1 MLNKEDKKMLN
12 NKKILIATGGTGGHI
27 NPALA
32 VAGYIRE
39 NYPQAKILFVGTAV
53 KMEAQLVPAAGYD
66 FRTIDIQGFSRDL
79 TPSGIKQNI
88 GTVIKLLKSSS
99 QAKKII
105 KDFAPD
111 VVLGFGGY
119 VGGPVLRTACKMGIP
134 TAIHEQN
141 AFPGVTNKALA
152 KTVDAV
158 MLTSPEAEKY
168 IQPKNPCIV
177 TGLPV
182 RGELISADREFS
194 RVELGVDERPVIL
207 SMGGSLG
214 AKVINTAV
222 TQLIEERYE
231 RKNCYFLHATGKAGV
246 GMFDV
251 IEKEKGI
258 SLQENKHIMLREYI
272 NDMHRC
278 MAAADIVI
286 CRAGA
291 SSLSEIQALGKPSI
305 LVPYP
310 YAAENH
316 QYHNAM
322 ALVKNDA
329 AILIEEKDFTG
340 ERLIKEID
348 ALLADKQR
356 LEALGSNAKKMA
368 IYDATE
374 RIVDCICKIIK

>member
-1 MLNKEDKKMLN
+1 MLN

-39 NYPQAKILFVGTAV
+39 NYPSAKILFVGTAV

-66 FRTIDIQGFSRDL
+66 FKTIDIQGFSREL
-79 TPSGIKQNI
+79 NLSGIKQNV

-99 QAKKII
+99 QAKRII
-105 KDFAPD
+105 KEFSPD

-119 VGGPVLRTACKMGIP
+119 VGGPVLRTACKLGIP
-134 TAIHEQN
+134 TSIHEQN

-152 KTVDAV
+152 KIVDRV
-158 MLTSPEAEKY
+158 MLTAPEAEKY
-168 IQPKNPCIV
+168 MTPKNPCVV

-194 RVELGVDERPVIL
+194 RAELGVDDRPVIL

-214 AKVINTAV
+214 ARVINEAV
-222 TQLIEERYE
+222 TKLIEERYG
-231 RKNCYFLHATGKAGV
+231 RKDCYFLHATGKAGV

-251 IEKEKGI
+251 IRNEKNI
-258 SLQENKHIMLREYI
+258 SLEENKHIMLREYI
-272 NDMHRC
+272 DDMHRC
-278 MAAADIVI
+278 MAAADLVI

-291 SSLSEIQALGKPSI
+291 SSLSEIQAMGKPSI

-316 QYHNAM
+316 QYYNAM
-322 ALVKNDA
+322 ELVKNDA

-340 ERLIKEID
+340 ERLISEVDK
-348 ALLADKQR
+348 LLSDRAR
-356 LEALGSNAKKMA
+356 LTAIGENAKKMA

-374 RIVDCICKIIK
+374 RIVNCICEIVN

>member
-1 MLNKEDKKMLN
+1 MLN

-39 NYPQAKILFVGTAV
+39 NYPKAQILFVGTAV

-66 FRTIDIQGFSRDL
+66 FKTIDIQGFSRDL
-79 TPSGIKQNI
+79 TLSGIKQNI
-88 GTVIKLLKSSS
+88 GTAVKLLKSSS

-105 KDFAPD
+105 KEFSPD

-152 KTVDAV
+152 KIVDCV
-158 MLTSPEAEKY
+158 MLTAPEAEKY
-168 IQPKNPCIV
+168 MQPKNPCVV
-177 TGLPV
+177 TGLPI
-182 RGELISADREFS
+182 RGELISADRDFS
-194 RVELGVDERPVIL
+194 RAELGVDDRPVIL

-214 AKVINTAV
+214 ARVINTAV

-258 SLQENKHIMLREYI
+258 SLSENKHIMLREYI

-278 MAAADIVI
+278 MAAADLVI

-291 SSLSEIQALGKPSI
+291 SSLSEIQAMGKPSI

-316 QYHNAM
+316 QYYNAM
-322 ALVKNDA
+322 ELVKNDA

-340 ERLIKEID
+340 DRLIKEID
-348 ALLADKQR
+348 TLLADKQR
-356 LEALGSNAKKMA
+356 LETLGKNAKKMA

-374 RIVDCICKIIK
+374 RIVSCICNII

>member
-1 MLNKEDKKMLN
+1 MLN

-32 VAGYIRE
+32 VAGYVRE
-39 NYPQAKILFVGTAV
+39 NYPKAQILFVGTAV
-53 KMEAQLVPAAGYD
+53 KMEAQLVPQAGYD
-66 FRTIDIQGFSRDL
+66 FKTIDIQGFSRDL

-88 GTVIKLLKSSS
+88 STVIKLLKSSS

-111 VVLGFGGY
+111 VVIGFGGY
-119 VGGPVLRTACKMGIP
+119 VGGPVLRTAAKMGIA

-152 KTVDAV
+152 KIVDKV
-158 MLTSPEAEKY
+158 MLTAPEAEKY
-168 IQPKNPCIV
+168 MQPKNPCVV
-177 TGLPV
+177 TGLPI
-182 RGELISADREFS
+182 RGEILSADREFA
-194 RVELGVDERPVIL
+194 RAELKVDNRPVIL

-214 AKVINTAV
+214 ARVINSAV

-231 RKNCYFLHATGKAGV
+231 RKDCYFLHATGKAGV

-251 IEKEKGI
+251 IQKDKNI
-258 SLQENKHIMLREYI
+258 NLDENKHIMLREYI
-272 NDMHRC
+272 TDMDRC
-278 MAAADIVI
+278 LAAADLVI

-291 SSLSEIQALGKPSI
+291 SSLSEIQAMGKPSI

-316 QYHNAM
+316 QYYNAM
-322 ALVKNDA
+322 ELVKNNA

-340 ERLIKEID
+340 ERLIKEVD
-348 ALLADKQR
+348 ALLADKNK
-356 LEALGSNAKKMA
+356 LKELGENAKKMA
-368 IYDATE
+368 IYDATK
-374 RIVDCICKIIK
+374 RIAECICEIVK

>member
-1 MLNKEDKKMLN
+1 MLN
-12 NKKILIATGGTGGHI
+12 NKKILFATGGTGGHI

-39 NYPQAKILFVGTAV
+39 TYPDSQILFVGTAV

-79 TPSGIKQNI
+79 TPSGIKHNI
-88 GTVIKLLKSSS
+88 GTVIKLLRSSS

-111 VVLGFGGY
+111 VVIGFGGY
-119 VGGPVLRTACKMGIP
+119 VGGPVLRTAAKMGIP

-152 KTVDAV
+152 KLVDAV

-168 IQPKNPCIV
+168 IQSKNPCIV

-194 RVELGVDERPVIL
+194 RAELGIDERPVIL

-214 AKVINTAV
+214 ARVINTAV

-258 SLQENKHIMLREYI
+258 SLAENKHIMLREYI

-291 SSLSEIQALGKPSI
+291 SSLSEIQAMGKPSI

-322 ALVKNDA
+322 ALVNNDA

-348 ALLADKQR
+348 ALLADRKR
-356 LEALGSNAKKMA
+356 LDTLGENARKMA
-368 IYDATE
+368 IYDATQ
-374 RIVDCICKIIK
+374 RITDCICKILK

>member
-1 MLNKEDKKMLN
+1 MLN
-12 NKKILIATGGTGGHI
+12 NKKILFATGGTGGHI

-39 NYPQAKILFVGTAV
+39 KYPEAKILFVGTAV

-66 FRTIDIQGFSRDL
+66 FKTIDIQGFSRELDF
-79 TPSGIKQNI
+79 SGIKQNV

-105 KDFAPD
+105 KEFSPD

-119 VGGPVLRTACKMGIP
+119 VGGPVLRTACKLGIP

-152 KTVDAV
+152 KIVDRV
-158 MLTSPEAEKY
+158 MLTAAEAEKY
-168 IQPKNPCIV
+168 MTPKNPCVV

-194 RVELGVDERPVIL
+194 RAELGVDDRPVIL

-214 AKVINTAV
+214 ARVINEAV
-222 TQLIEERYE
+222 TELIEKRYG
-231 RKNCYFLHATGKAGV
+231 RKDCYFLHATGKAGV

-251 IEKEKGI
+251 IRNEKNINLE
-258 SLQENKHIMLREYI
+258 ENKHIILREYI
-272 NDMHRC
+272 DDMHRC
-278 MAAADIVI
+278 MAAADLVI

-291 SSLSEIQALGKPSI
+291 SSLSEIQAMGKPSI

-316 QYHNAM
+316 QYYNAM
-322 ALVKNDA
+322 ELVKNDA

-340 ERLIKEID
+340 ERLINEVD
-348 ALLADKQR
+348 SLLADRTR
-356 LEALGSNAKKMA
+356 LTAIGENAKKMA

-374 RIVDCICKIIK
+374 RIVNCVCEIVK

>member
-1 MLNKEDKKMLN
+1 MLN

-32 VAGYIRE
+32 VAGYIRD
-39 NYPQAKILFVGTAV
+39 NYPEAKILFVGTAV

-66 FRTIDIQGFSRDL
+66 FKTIDIQGFSRDL

-214 AKVINTAV
+214 ARVINTAV

-258 SLQENKHIMLREYI
+258 SLSENKHIMLREYI

-278 MAAADIVI
+278 MAAADLVI

-291 SSLSEIQALGKPSI
+291 STLSEIQALGKPSI

-348 ALLADKQR
+348 ALLADRKR
-356 LEALGSNAKKMA
+356 LEALGQNAKKMA

-374 RIVDCICKIIK
+374 RIVDCIINILK

>member
-1 MLNKEDKKMLN
+1 MLN

-32 VAGYIRE
+32 VAGFIRE
-39 NYPQAKILFVGTAV
+39 KYPEADILFVGTAV
-53 KMEAQLVPAAGYD
+53 KMEAQLVPAAGYN
-66 FRTIDIQGFSRDL
+66 FKTIDIQGFSRDL

-88 GTVIKLLKSSS
+88 STVIKLVKSSS

-105 KDFAPD
+105 KEFNPD

-119 VGGPVLRTACKMGIP
+119 VGGPVLRTANKLGIP

-152 KTVDAV
+152 KVVDKV
-158 MLTSPEAEKY
+158 MLTAPEAEKY
-168 IQPKNPCIV
+168 MQPKNPCVV

-182 RGELISADREFS
+182 RGELISANREFS
-194 RVELGVDERPVIL
+194 RAELGVDERPVIL

-214 AKVINTAV
+214 ARVINNAV

-231 RKNCYFLHATGKAGV
+231 RKDCYFLHATGKAGV

-258 SLQENKHIMLREYI
+258 SLEENKHIMLREYI

-278 MAAADIVI
+278 MAAADLVI

-291 SSLSEIQALGKPSI
+291 SSLSEIQAMGKPSI

-316 QYHNAM
+316 QYYNAM
-322 ALVKNDA
+322 ELVKNDA

-348 ALLADKQR
+348 ALLADKSR
-356 LEALGSNAKKMA
+356 LTTLGENAKKMA

-374 RIVDCICKIIK
+374 RIVSCICEIVR

>member
-1 MLNKEDKKMLN
+1 MLN

-32 VAGYIRE
+32 VAGLIRE
-39 NYPQAKILFVGTAV
+39 KYPQSDILFVGTAV
-53 KMEAQLVPAAGYD
+53 KMEAQLVPAAGYN
-66 FRTIDIQGFSRDL
+66 FKTIDIQGFSRDL

-88 GTVIKLLKSSS
+88 STVIKLVKSSS

-105 KDFAPD
+105 KEFNPD

-119 VGGPVLRTACKMGIP
+119 VGGPVLRTACKLGIP

-152 KTVDAV
+152 KIVDKV
-158 MLTSPEAEKY
+158 MLTAPEAEKY
-168 IQPKNPCIV
+168 MQPKNPCVV

-194 RVELGVDERPVIL
+194 RAELGVDDRPVIL

-214 AKVINTAV
+214 ARVINNAV

-231 RKNCYFLHATGKAGV
+231 KKDCYFLHATGKAGV

-258 SLQENKHIMLREYI
+258 NLAENKHIMLREYI

-278 MAAADIVI
+278 MSAADLVI

-291 SSLSEIQALGKPSI
+291 SSLSEIQAMGKPSI

-316 QYHNAM
+316 QYYNAM
-322 ALVKNDA
+322 ELVKNDA

-348 ALLADKQR
+348 ALLSDRKR
-356 LEALGSNAKKMA
+356 LEELGANAKKMA

-374 RIVDCICKIIK
+374 RIVSCICEIVR

>member
-1 MLNKEDKKMLN
+1 MLN
-12 NKKILIATGGTGGHI
+12 NKKILFATGGTGGHI

-32 VAGYIRE
+32 VAGYIRD
-39 NYPQAKILFVGTAV
+39 NYPQAEILFVGTAV

-66 FRTIDIQGFSRDL
+66 FKTIDIQGFSRDL

-182 RGELISADREFS
+182 RGELMNADREFS
-194 RVELGVDERPVIL
+194 RAELGVDERPVIL

-214 AKVINTAV
+214 ARVINNAV

-348 ALLADKQR
+348 ALLDDKQR
-356 LEALGSNAKKMA
+356 LEALGRNAKAMA

-374 RIVDCICKIIK
+374 RIVDCIINILK

>member
-1 MLNKEDKKMLN
+1 MLN

-39 NYPQAKILFVGTAV
+39 NYQKAQILFVGTAV

-66 FRTIDIQGFSRDL
+66 FKTIDIQGFSRDL

-88 GTVIKLLKSSS
+88 GTVIKLVKSSS

-105 KDFAPD
+105 KEFAPD

-119 VGGPVLRTACKMGIP
+119 VGGPVLRTACKLGIP

-152 KTVDAV
+152 KIVDKV
-158 MLTSPEAEKY
+158 MLTAPEAEKY
-168 IQPKNPCIV
+168 MQPKNPCVV

-182 RGELISADREFS
+182 RGELINADREFS
-194 RVELGVDERPVIL
+194 RAELGVDERPVIL

-214 AKVINTAV
+214 ARVINNAV

-231 RKNCYFLHATGKAGV
+231 RKDCYFLHATGKAGV

-251 IEKEKGI
+251 IEKEKNI
-258 SLQENKHIMLREYI
+258 NLKENKHIMLREYI

-278 MAAADIVI
+278 MAAADLVI

-291 SSLSEIQALGKPSI
+291 SSLSEIQAMGKPSI

-316 QYHNAM
+316 QYYNAM
-322 ALVKNDA
+322 ELVKNNA

-348 ALLADKQR
+348 ALLADRKR
-356 LEALGSNAKKMA
+356 LEELGTNAKKMA

-374 RIVDCICKIIK
+374 RIVSCVCEIVK

>member
-1 MLNKEDKKMLN
+1 MLN

-32 VAGYIRE
+32 VAGYIRDK
-39 NYPQAKILFVGTAV
+39 YPKADILFVGTAV
-53 KMEAQLVPAAGYD
+53 KMEAQLVPAAGYA
-66 FRTIDIQGFSRDL
+66 FKTIDIQGFSRDL

-88 GTVIKLLKSSS
+88 STLIKLVKSSS

-105 KDFAPD
+105 KEFDPD
-111 VVLGFGGY
+111 IVLGFGGY
-119 VGGPVLRTACKMGIP
+119 VGGPVLRTACKLGIP

-152 KTVDAV
+152 KIVDKV
-158 MLTSPEAEKY
+158 MLTAPEAEKY
-168 IQPKNPCIV
+168 MQPKNPCVV

-194 RVELGVDERPVIL
+194 RAELGVDERPVIL

-214 AKVINTAV
+214 ARVINTAV

-231 RKNCYFLHATGKAGV
+231 RKDCYFLHATGKAGV
-246 GMFDV
+246 GMFDI
-251 IEKEKGI
+251 IEKEKNI
-258 SLQENKHIMLREYI
+258 SLEENKHIMLREYI

-291 SSLSEIQALGKPSI
+291 SSLSEIQAMGKPSI

-316 QYHNAM
+316 QYYNAM
-322 ALVKNDA
+322 ELVKNDA

-356 LEALGSNAKKMA
+356 LVSLGENAKKMA

-374 RIVDCICKIIK
+374 RIVSCICEIVRK